1 MTTIYQMIVKHVVH
15 KTVRR
20 MRKKNEDRVFYQELD
35 GIPLISLM
43 EYFPLNATD
52 TPERQRNREI
62 VWRFKDAHPKDKKY
76 AVIVKEMLAKFENII
91 RRLFD
96 DVSDITLVYLPA
108 SDTETSRRR
117 WKQFSRQLAMRLGC
131 ENGFRHLRQE
141 RDSVPRHYIG
151 GRGKPRKLIVDKDY
165 FKGKRIIIVD
175 DLVNT
180 GRTMRN
186 AIRCLS
192 RAGAEIVCCLALATT
207 PGCPPSFRGYGEEGM
222 PM

>member
-1 MTTIYQMIVKHVVH
+1 MTTIYQIVRQVVH

-20 MRKKNEDRVFYQELD
+20 IRKENEDRVFYRDLD

-62 VWRFKDAHPKDKKY
+62 VWCFKDALPTDKKY
-76 AVIVKEMLAKFENII
+76 AVIVKEVLAKFDNII
-91 RRLFD
+91 SRLFD
-96 DVSDITLVYLPA
+96 DVSDIILVCIPA
-108 SDTETSRRR
+108 SNKQTSRRR
-117 WKQFSRQLAMRLGC
+117 WRRFSHQLAMRLGC

-141 RDSVPRHYIG
+141 RNSVPRHYIG

-165 FKGKRIIIVD
+165 FRGKRVIIVD

-180 GRTMRN
+180 CRTMRN
-186 AIRCLS
+186 AIHCLS
-192 RAGAEIVCCLALATT
+192 RAGAEIMCCLALATT
-207 PGCPPSFRGYGEEGM
+207 PGCPPSSRVYGEGGM
-222 PM
+222 PK